1 LGFLNKTMNEKRVA
15 IVTGSSSGIGFEIS
29 LMLARNG
36 LTTYATMRD
45 LHKSSMLTSIADKEK
60 IPLRCVQLDVTDDM
74 SVKQAI
80 ETIVNESH
88 NIDILINNAGY
99 GLSGAL
105 EDLLI
110 DEIKLQFDTNFFGL
124 IRATQAVLPIMR
136 NHGSGII
143 VNISSGLGRFG
154 IATSSAYASSKFAVE
169 GLTESMSYELESFGI
184 KTILVEP
191 GIIKTNFIKAAVL
204 AQKSKDPNSPYFQF
218 MNNMDEGMKKLIEN
232 SESPEY
238 VARVVLDAI
247 NDSNPK
253 LRYLA
258 GKDVEQI
265 MEIKNKMSDEDFHN
279 MIKNMSS

>member
-1 LGFLNKTMNEKRVA
+1 MNEKRVA

-45 LHKSSMLTSIADKEK
+45 LHKSSMLRSIADKEK

-74 SVKQAI
+74 SVKKAI

-169 GLTESMSYELESFGI
+169 GLTESMSYELEPFGI

-258 GKDVEQI
+258 GKDVEYI

>member
-1 LGFLNKTMNEKRVA
+1 MNEKRVA

-143 VNISSGLGRFG
+143 VNISSG
-154 IATSSAYASSKFAVE
+154 
-169 GLTESMSYELESFGI
+169 
-184 KTILVEP
+184 
-191 GIIKTNFIKAAVL
+191 
-204 AQKSKDPNSPYFQF
+204 
-218 MNNMDEGMKKLIEN
+218 
-232 SESPEY
+232 
-238 VARVVLDAI
+238 
-247 NDSNPK
+247 
-253 LRYLA
+253 
-258 GKDVEQI
+258 
-265 MEIKNKMSDEDFHN
+265 
-279 MIKNMSS
+279 

>member
-1 LGFLNKTMNEKRVA
+1 MSEKRVA

-29 LMLARNG
+29 LMLARHG
-36 LTTYATMRD
+36 FITYATMRD
-45 LHKSSMLTSIADKEK
+45 LQKSSTLRSIADKEK
-60 IPLRCVQLDVTDDM
+60 IPLRCVQLDVTNDM

-88 NIDILINNAGY
+88 NIDVLVNNAGY

-110 DEIKLQFDTNFFGL
+110 NEIKLQFDTNLFGL

-136 NHGSGII
+136 NQRSGII

-154 IATSSAYASSKFAVE
+154 IATSSAYASSKFAIE
-169 GLTESMSYELESFGI
+169 GLTESISYELEPFGI
-184 KTILVEP
+184 RTILVEP

-204 AQKSKDPNSPYFQF
+204 GEKSTDSNSPYFQF
-218 MNNMDEGMKKLIEN
+218 MNNMEDGMKKLIE
-232 SESPEY
+232 SGESPEY
-238 VARVVLDAI
+238 VAKVVLDAI

-258 GKDVEQI
+258 GKDVEHI
-265 MEIKNKMSDEDFHN
+265 MEIKNKVSDEDFHN
-279 MIKNMSS
+279 MIKNMSTN

>member
-1 LGFLNKTMNEKRVA
+1 MSEKRVA

-29 LMLARNG
+29 LMLARHG
-36 LTTYATMRD
+36 FITYATMRD
-45 LHKSSMLTSIADKEK
+45 LQKSSTLRSIADKEK
-60 IPLRCVQLDVTDDM
+60 IPLRCVQLDVTNDM

-88 NIDILINNAGY
+88 NIDVLVNNAGY

-110 DEIKLQFDTNFFGL
+110 NEIKLQFDTNFFGL

-136 NHGSGII
+136 NQRSGII

-154 IATSSAYASSKFAVE
+154 IATSSAYASSKFAIE
-169 GLTESMSYELESFGI
+169 GLTESISYELEPFGI
-184 KTILVEP
+184 RTILVEP

-204 AQKSKDPNSPYFQF
+204 GEKSTDSNSPYFQF
-218 MNNMDEGMKKLIEN
+218 MNNMEDGMKKLIE
-232 SESPEY
+232 SGESPEY
-238 VARVVLDAI
+238 VAKVVLDAI

-258 GKDVEQI
+258 GKDVEHI
-265 MEIKNKMSDEDFHN
+265 MEIKNKVSDEDFHN
-279 MIKNMSS
+279 MIKNMSTN

>member
-1 LGFLNKTMNEKRVA
+1 MNEKRVA

>member
-1 LGFLNKTMNEKRVA
+1 MNEKRVA

-110 DEIKLQFDTNFFGL
+110 DEIKLQFETNFFGL

-136 NHGSGII
+136 NQRSGII

>member
-1 LGFLNKTMNEKRVA
+1 MNEKRVA

-36 LTTYATMRD
+36 FTTYATMRD
-45 LHKSSMLTSIADKEK
+45 LHKSSTLKSIADKEK

-88 NIDILINNAGY
+88 NIDILVNNAGY

-110 DEIKLQFDTNFFGL
+110 NEIKLQFDTNFFGL
-124 IRATQAVLPIMR
+124 IRATQIVLPIMR
-136 NHGSGII
+136 NQKSGII

-169 GLTESMSYELESFGI
+169 GLTESMSYELEPFGI
-184 KTILVEP
+184 KTILIEP

-218 MNNMDEGMKKLIEN
+218 MNNMDEVMKKLIEN

-238 VARVVLDAI
+238 VARVVLEAI

-258 GKDVEQI
+258 GKDVEHI
-265 MEIKNKMSDEDFHN
+265 MEIKNKTSDEDFHN

>member
-1 LGFLNKTMNEKRVA
+1 MSEKRVA

-29 LMLARNG
+29 LMLARHG
-36 LTTYATMRD
+36 FITYATMRD
-45 LHKSSMLTSIADKEK
+45 LQKSLTLRSIADKEN
-60 IPLRCVQLDVTDDM
+60 IPLRCVQLDVTNDV

-80 ETIVNESH
+80 ETIVKESCK
-88 NIDILINNAGY
+88 IDVLINNAGY

-110 DEIKLQFDTNFFGL
+110 NEIKLLFDTNFFGL
-124 IRATQAVLPIMR
+124 IRTTQAVLPIMR
-136 NHGSGII
+136 NQRSGII

-154 IATSSAYASSKFAVE
+154 FATSSAYASSKFAIE
-169 GLTESMSYELESFGI
+169 GLTESISYELEPFGI
-184 KTILVEP
+184 RTILVEP

-204 AQKSKDPNSPYFQF
+204 GQKSTDPNSPYLQF
-218 MNNMDEGMKKLIEN
+218 MNNIEDGMKKLIE
-232 SESPEY
+232 SGERPEY

-247 NDSNPK
+247 NDSTPK

-265 MEIKNKMSDEDFHN
+265 MGIKNKVSDEDFHD

>member
-1 LGFLNKTMNEKRVA
+1 MNEKRVA
-15 IVTGSSSGIGFEIS
+15 IVTGSSSGIGFEIC

-36 LTTYATMRD
+36 LITYATMRD
-45 LHKSSMLTSIADKEK
+45 LNKSSTLKSIADKEK
-60 IPLRCVQLDVTDDM
+60 IPLRCIQLDVTDEM

-110 DEIKLQFDTNFFGL
+110 NEIKLQFETNFFGL
-124 IRATQAVLPIMR
+124 IRATQEVLPIMR
-136 NHGSGII
+136 NQRSGII

-169 GLTESMSYELESFGI
+169 GLTESMSYELEPFGI

-218 MNNMDEGMKKLIEN
+218 MNNMDEGMKRLIEN

-258 GKDVEQI
+258 GKDVEHI

>member
-1 LGFLNKTMNEKRVA
+1 MNEKRVA

-136 NHGSGII
+136 NQRSGII

-169 GLTESMSYELESFGI
+169 GLTESMSYELEPFGI

-258 GKDVEQI
+258 GKDVEHI

>member
-1 LGFLNKTMNEKRVA
+1 MSEKKVA

-36 LTTYATMRD
+36 FITYATMRD
-45 LHKSSMLTSIADKEK
+45 LQKSSTLRSIADKEN
-60 IPLRCVQLDVTDDM
+60 IPLRCVQLDVTNDM

-88 NIDILINNAGY
+88 NIDVLVNNAGY

-124 IRATQAVLPIMR
+124 IRAMQAVLPIMR
-136 NHGSGII
+136 SQRSGII

-154 IATSSAYASSKFAVE
+154 IATSSAYASSKFAIE
-169 GLTESMSYELESFGI
+169 GLTESISYELEPFGI
-184 KTILVEP
+184 RTILVEP

-204 AQKSKDPNSPYFQF
+204 GQKSTDSNSPYFQF
-218 MNNMDEGMKKLIEN
+218 MNNMDDGMKKLIE
-232 SESPEY
+232 SGESPEY

-247 NDSNPK
+247 NDNNPK

-258 GKDVEQI
+258 GKDVEHI
-265 MEIKNKMSDEDFHN
+265 MEIKNKVSDEDFHN